1 MPTQVKAPAVN
12 YIRHIDILFEIVK
25 NLGKGIWSVEF
36 ESYSTSQHPKLY
48 HSFDKLIYSRKLSI

>member
-36 ESYSTSQHPKLY
+36 ESYSTSQTSKT
-48 HSFDKLIYSRKLSI
+48 LSQF